1 MSSVI
6 VCHACDL
13 AHRLDS
19 LPAKARVR
27 CVRCRAELYRTND
40 GSIDT
45 VIALAATA
53 LVLFVVANVYPLVAL
68 TVNGSTRMTTLI
80 GAAEAFYEQGY
91 GALAILVAF
100 TALVVPLT
108 QILTFLYVLV
118 PLRLGYAAPGQKV
131 LFRILTALRPW
142 SMAEVFTLGAV
153 VALVKLSAQA
163 EVSPGVALIAY
174 GLLMFAIAALI
185 NATPGE
191 QYWRWISTHGPAPRA
206 SATRRSPP
214 RGPATHGAAPRRVAE
229 GSE

>member
-19 LPAKARVR
+19 LAANARVR

-40 GSIDT
+40 GSPDT

-53 LVLFVVANVYPLVAL
+53 LALFILANIYPLVAL

-91 GALAILVAF
+91 VGLAILVAF
-100 TALVVPLT
+100 TAVIVPLT
-108 QILTFLYVLV
+108 QILTFLYVLI
-118 PLRLGYAAPGQKV
+118 PLRLGHAVPGQHV

-142 SMAEVFTLGAV
+142 GMAEVFMLGAV

-163 EVSPGVALIAY
+163 EVSPHVSLIAY
-174 GLLMFAIAALI
+174 GFLMISMAALI
-185 NATPGE
+185 NATPSE
-191 QYWRWISTHGPAPRA
+191 QFWRWVAA
-206 SATRRSPP
+206 SEDRK
-214 RGPATHGAAPRRVAE
+214 
-229 GSE
+229 

>member
-1 MSSVI
+1 VSSVI

-19 LPAKARVR
+19 PAAKARVR
-27 CVRCRAELYRTND
+27 CIRCRAELYRTND
-40 GSIDT
+40 GSLDT

-53 LVLFVVANVYPLVAL
+53 LMLFVLANVYPLVAL

-91 GALAILVAF
+91 GALAILVAV
-100 TALVVPLT
+100 TAVVVPLT
-108 QILTFLYVLV
+108 QILTFLYVLA
-118 PLRLGYAAPGQKV
+118 PLRLGRAAPGQKV

-142 SMAEVFTLGAV
+142 GMAEVFTLGAV

-163 EVSPGVALIAY
+163 EVSPGVSLIAY
-174 GLLMFAIAALI
+174 GLLMFAMAALI

-191 QYWRWISTHGPAPRA
+191 QYWHWVSTYGPAPR
-206 SATRRSPP
+206 RSP
-214 RGPATHGAAPRRVAE
+214 THRAAPHRAAPRRAAPRQVAQGRE
-229 GSE
+229 

>member
-1 MSSVI
+1 VSSVI

-19 LPAKARVR
+19 LAAKARVR

-40 GSIDT
+40 GSLDT

-53 LVLFVVANVYPLVAL
+53 LMLFVLANVYPLVAL

-108 QILTFLYVLV
+108 QILTLLYVLV
-118 PLRLGYAAPGQKV
+118 PLRLGQAAPGQNV
-131 LFRILTALRPW
+131 LFRMLTALRPW
-142 SMAEVFTLGAV
+142 GMAEVFTLGAV

-163 EVSPGVALIAY
+163 EVSPGVSLIAY
-174 GLLMFAIAALI
+174 GLLMLALAALI

-191 QYWRWISTHGPAPRA
+191 QYWRWISTYGPAPRRP
-206 SATRRSPP
+206 ATRR
-214 RGPATHGAAPRRVAE
+214 RTTHAGAPRLSSRSRE
-229 GSE
+229 

>member
-19 LPAKARVR
+19 LAANARVR

-40 GSIDT
+40 GSPDT

-53 LVLFVVANVYPLVAL
+53 LALFILANIYPLVAL

-100 TALVVPLT
+100 TAVIVPLT
-108 QILTFLYVLV
+108 QILTFLYVLI
-118 PLRLGYAAPGQKV
+118 PLRLGHAVPGQHV

-142 SMAEVFTLGAV
+142 GMAEVFMLGAV

-163 EVSPGVALIAY
+163 EVSPHVSLIAY
-174 GLLMFAIAALI
+174 GFLMISMAALI
-185 NATPGE
+185 NATPSE
-191 QYWRWISTHGPAPRA
+191 QYWRWVAA
-206 SATRRSPP
+206 SGDRK
-214 RGPATHGAAPRRVAE
+214 
-229 GSE
+229 